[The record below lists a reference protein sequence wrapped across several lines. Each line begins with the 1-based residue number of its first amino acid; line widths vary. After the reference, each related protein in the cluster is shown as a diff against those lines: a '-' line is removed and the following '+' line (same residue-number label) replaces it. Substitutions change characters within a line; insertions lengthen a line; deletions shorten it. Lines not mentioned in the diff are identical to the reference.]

1 MIRINIV
8 AYNYL
13 FVQIGILLILIYT
26 SPTVLRTE
34 CRDARLQRCQVSTD
48 WCFCSS
54 CLSPARTVLAHSMSQ
69 ENKFALTCLPVSPD
83 LCPSVSQNI
92 IYIYPSQISH
102 FGVLLK
108 CLFFF
113 PFWSNKEVF
122 HLVTRYLLLVRL
134 FHPHLCISLKNDL
147 FLDSCRISDIYEV
160 KIRLQKGYTKG

>member
-1 MIRINIV
+1 MIRRINIV

-92 IYIYPSQISH
+92 IYIYPSQILH

-108 CLFFF
+108 WLFFSFLVQQRGF
-113 PFWSNKEVF
+113 PFSYPIFTFSKAVSSPPLHFFKKWPF
-122 HLVTRYLLLVRL
+122 
-134 FHPHLCISLKNDL
+134 FG
-147 FLDSCRISDIYEV
+147 FM
-160 KIRLQKGYTKG
+160 